1 MLSEALPHQLLLT
14 LQQGEQEAMSNN
26 IFEGFDRELPV
37 DMMHLILSFLSP
49 VEWHPLRCV
58 NRAFYVFIERVMEQQ
73 VRNRE
78 IEVELLHGE
87 EQVKKELFTS
97 FDLES
102 GLYADVFDSWSDLAR
117 NRYLYEQLVPS
128 SCTNEDIELLKC
140 SRGVGKSDRRAKV
153 TLCGPCMTG
162 KTMFTYTAIQDRDL
176 LDHYPA
182 TIGAG
187 YAAKRFAIGNSD
199 DNRFNL
205 EFWDTA
211 GGYAYE
217 ELNVMY
223 VRGCNVLVFM
233 VPLNDNA
240 SSAWLQRLHHQYR
253 SGRDRKCLV
262 IGTKKDLKQDN
273 RLSYDLITYCARS
286 QLPYYECDLRDSEQ
300 MYRVLYAIMLLS
312 IQVPEKQSFQ
322 Q

>member
-240 SSAWLQRLHHQYR
+240 SSAWLQRLHHQYC
-253 SGRDRKCLV
+253 SGRDKKCLV

-286 QLPYYECDLRDSEQ
+286 QLPYYECDLRDPEQ